1 MFVQWLGPVFLAGE
15 PVGVAGSRSPR
26 WPAASGWRWV
36 VIGLSLCWGAG
47 REVCSATAASEQAA
61 SEQALPRRP
70 EAGEHAA
77 SNRVSIAFSDSSQPS
92 WGSLGSR
99 PSVAGVAQPKQLV
112 RQVFLTYASPPLG
125 LYTSRLFAQSA
136 SGDWLYLQ
144 QQFSNA

>member
-1 MFVQWLGPVFLAGE
+1 MAIRRFHHEEQWRRDQRLVRAIRVSSSGE
-15 PVGVAGSRSPR
+15 DGACQRLSR
-26 WPAASGWRWV
+26 
-36 VIGLSLCWGAG
+36 
-47 REVCSATAASEQAA
+47 TAARRGARP
-61 SEQALPRRP
+61 ALQGAPCRR
-70 EAGEHAA
+70 GGSKKNHLHEHAIRQGA
-77 SNRVSIAFSDSSQPS
+77 NIAEVSIAFSDSSQPS